1 MAIIPFEYHGSIW
14 PIFISNTAVY
24 LFALIVSKIYT
35 IKHKKWM
42 NLQHDNAFYENVQ
55 ESHLHIV
62 VSYQKNKQEKLS
74 NTFIMHP
81 GKTYSN

>member
-1 MAIIPFEYHGSIW
+1 MANFHFKYCIISFCPNDIQ
-14 PIFISNTAVY
+14 
-24 LFALIVSKIYT
+24 
-35 IKHKKWM
+35 HKKWM

-74 NTFIMHP
+74 NTFIMDP
-81 GKTYSN
+81 GKTYCS

>member
-1 MAIIPFEYHGSIW
+1 
-14 PIFISNTAVY
+14 
-24 LFALIVSKIYT
+24 
-35 IKHKKWM
+35 M

>member
-14 PIFISNTAVY
+14 LIFITNTALY
-24 LFALIVSKIYT
+24 LFALVVSKIYT
-35 IKHKKWM
+35 IQHKKWM

-55 ESHLHIV
+55 ESHIV

>member
-1 MAIIPFEYHGSIW
+1 MVQYGQFSFQILHL
-14 PIFISNTAVY
+14 Y
-24 LFALIVSKIYT
+24 LFALMISKIYT
-35 IKHKKWM
+35 IQHKKWM

-62 VSYQKNKQEKLS
+62 VSYKKNKQEQIS